1 MGRGVVNLPL
11 EVLLKLAELLV
22 NGKVSKEEAAK
33 VIAGT
38 AKVSGDRV
46 IDKVKRNKVIR
57 DHWTKRVQKTDHGK
71 ATGSREEV
79 LGMGMTEAQKEA
91 FLAIDEFWKVHG
103 FSPSVRDVARMRGK
117 GVSNTQKVINKL
129 VKIGA
134 VKRIEGMQRTL
145 RPVYV
150 RFRDIE

>member
-1 MGRGVVNLPL
+1 MGRGVANLPL
-11 EVLLKLAELLV
+11 ETLLKLAELLAG
-22 NGKVSKEEAAK
+22 GKVSKAEAEK
-33 VIAGT
+33 VISGV
-38 AKVSGDRV
+38 AKISGDKV

-57 DHWTKRVQKTDHGK
+57 PHWTKRVQKTDHGK
-71 ATGSREEV
+71 AYGSKEET
-79 LGMGMTEAQKEA
+79 LELGMTEAQKEA

-145 RPVYV
+145 RPTYV

>member
-1 MGRGVVNLPL
+1 MGRGVVNLPM

-22 NGKVSKEEAAK
+22 AGKVSREEADK
-33 VIAGT
+33 VISGV
-38 AKVSGDRV
+38 AKISGDRV
-46 IDKVKRNKVIR
+46 VDKVKRRKVVR
-57 DHWTKRVQKTDHGK
+57 PHWTKRVQKTDHGR
-71 ATGSREEV
+71 AYGSKEETWE
-79 LGMGMTEAQKEA
+79 LGLTEAQKEA

-145 RPVYV
+145 RPTYV